1 MRMSE
6 LIYFSANSHYYCFAL
21 IFGNDIIGPGPVMVL
36 SRNRVETK
44 QKMKLSVTAFY
55 FY

>member
-1 MRMSE
+1 MSE
-6 LIYFSANSHYYCFAL
+6 LIYFSASSHYYCFAL

-44 QKMKLSVTAFY
+44 QKIKLSVTAFY